1 MSASRPREG
10 YSDLTSWKIFMDK
23 LTLEDIDYKRLEV
36 LVKFLGPNGKIK
48 PARRTKASSKKQ
60 SRAAQAIKQA
70 RYLALLPYYKGT

>member
-10 YSDLTSWKIFMDK
+10 SSDLTSWKMFMDK
-23 LTLEDIDYKRLEV
+23 LKLEDIDYKRLEV

-48 PARRTKASSKKQ
+48 PARRTKASSIKQ

-70 RYLALLPYYKGT
+70 RYLALLPYYKGG